1 MHGYSGSRV
10 IKAHGFQEAFKSYQV
25 QWLESVIWQQ
35 KKKLQRKKVLSIFS
49 WLKVFKQSF
58 LHSLN
63 QNAFNCAD

>member
-1 MHGYSGSRV
+1 MAIAVAELLKHMT
-10 IKAHGFQEAFKSYQV
+10 FKRERSQV

-49 WLKVFKQSF
+49 WLKVFKKSF